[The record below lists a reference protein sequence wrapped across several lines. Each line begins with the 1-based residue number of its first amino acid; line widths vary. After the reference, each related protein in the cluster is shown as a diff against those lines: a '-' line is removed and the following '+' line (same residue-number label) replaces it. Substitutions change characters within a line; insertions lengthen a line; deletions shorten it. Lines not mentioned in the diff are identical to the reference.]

1 MKSEKREFIRE
12 FDAKS
17 LNFAICETLFVT
29 MDAEMKDPA
38 PEFQIY
44 PEILEEIDKI
54 RSNAVFNERRSILIS
69 YKGKPLNP
77 KHAVFHEVAYIKNLE
92 LADKQV
98 CALLKPVLF
107 FHSLVDR
114 RLFG

>member
-1 MKSEKREFIRE
+1 
-12 FDAKS
+12 
-17 LNFAICETLFVT
+17 
-29 MDAEMKDPA
+29 MDAEMKEPA
-38 PEFQIY
+38 

-54 RSNAVFNERRSILIS
+54 RSNAVFNERTSILIS

-77 KHAVFHEVAYIKNLE
+77 RHAAFDEVIYIKNFE

-98 CALLKPVLF
+98 CPLLKSVLF